1 MVELV
6 DKDPELGAVDL
17 NGRHFEALSG
27 FDDDTVGD
35 QMFIEEIV
43 QCLKDKKTCLGGVA
57 EFDQT
62 SFKYFNLKFPIAY
75 YELKSLYRG
84 FSQTE
89 LSGLLCGR

>member
-17 NGRHFEALSG
+17 NGCHFEALSG

-43 QCLKDKKTCLGGVA
+43 QCLEDKKS
-57 EFDQT
+57 E
-62 SFKYFNLKFPIAY
+62 N
-75 YELKSLYRG
+75 
-84 FSQTE
+84 SQKV
-89 LSGLLCGR
+89 